1 VGLGSLGSSS
11 CLPSGLA
18 SARIFKDNTISS
30 LGILAASAPTLCQF
44 LSPPSCWF
52 DLMPLNFRATPRS
65 FHSPGDV
72 ICFDTYAEQF
82 AFWDNT
88 VVRSI
93 NETISTDFRDPEELD
108 EFYSRV
114 SETDTK
120 LEEFGRRCLAS
131 KTGPYLKYVGTT
143 STIRDLVS
151 LADAIVGADQPIN
164 YYGYSYGTV
173 IGAHFLNSQ

>member
-1 VGLGSLGSSS
+1 MNTTASSVRS
-11 CLPSGLA
+11 DALLNLCADDA
-18 SARIFKDNTISS
+18 S
-30 LGILAASAPTLCQF
+30 PY
-44 LSPPSCWF
+44 P
-52 DLMPLNFRATPRS
+52 

-93 NETISTDFRDPEELD
+93 NETISTNFSDPRELD

-114 SETDTK
+114 PETDAK
-120 LEEFGRRCLAS
+120 LEEFGQRCLAS
-131 KTGPYLKYVGTT
+131 ETGPYLKYIGTT

-151 LADAIVGADQPIN
+151 LADKIVGPGQPIN

-173 IGAHFLNSQ
+173 IGAHFLTSE

>member
-1 VGLGSLGSSS
+1 
-11 CLPSGLA
+11 
-18 SARIFKDNTISS
+18 
-30 LGILAASAPTLCQF
+30 
-44 LSPPSCWF
+44 
-52 DLMPLNFRATPRS
+52 M
-65 FHSPGDV
+65 

-93 NETISTDFRDPEELD
+93 NETIPTKFKDPKELE

-114 SETDTK
+114 PETNSK
-120 LEEFGRRCLAS
+120 LDEFGQRCLAS
-131 KTGPYLKYVGTT
+131 KTGPYLKYIGTT

-151 LADAIVGADQPIN
+151 LADRIVGPGQPIN

-173 IGAHFLNSQ
+173 IGFHFLTCESIGPLRPGRRLTSTFSVP